1 MPSIYLTLRCMLYQQ
16 CSGWF
21 YFNFNFKEAAQLVK
35 VYLRDFVCLSVYY
48 LPSSFQGLAKIWVL
62 QLKGA
67 HNHLYSNCF
76 VFNRILID
84 YFFIIDFFSSNT
96 LTEVWFK
103 VTLTNPI
110 FLTGFTFYHSYLSQC
125 LPFLFPY
132 YQT

>member
-1 MPSIYLTLRCMLYQQ
+1 MSSIYLTLRCMLYQQ

-21 YFNFNFKEAAQLVK
+21 YIHFNFKEAAQPVK

-48 LPSSFQGLAKIWVL
+48 LPSACQGLAKIWVL

-67 HNHLYSNCF
+67 NNNLYSNRF
-76 VFNRILID
+76 VLHRILID
-84 YFFIIDFFSSNT
+84 YIFSIDSFSSNT
-96 LTEVWFK
+96 LTEVWFRVK
-103 VTLTNPI
+103 LTIPI
-110 FLTGFTFYHSYLSQC
+110 FLTGFIFYHLYLSQC